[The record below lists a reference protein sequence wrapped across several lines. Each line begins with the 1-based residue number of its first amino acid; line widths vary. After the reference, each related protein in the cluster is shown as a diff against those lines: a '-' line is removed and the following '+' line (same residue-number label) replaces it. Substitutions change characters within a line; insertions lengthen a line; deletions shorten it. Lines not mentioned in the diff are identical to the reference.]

1 MGSVFRMARRK
12 NNGGRTTPKGGPDQ
26 FRPMTQPSGFGTA
39 KPPPSF
45 PGGPGGGE
53 IEGFALNDLNDP
65 GMELFTSML
74 AENGLS
80 LADVDEARQ
89 DSDWEAATSSEDLMG
104 IFVDRLASELAA
116 GPAEFM
122 HEASNFAWM
131 IHSAEEEGH
140 RAAAVDVAAGMGTS
154 GMALASAVAV
164 LGLTEEV
171 REAAHARAS
180 LGRSEVVPWLQS
192 LEQARIGRV
201 AEVVSPNDDDFELL
215 FEVLLADADPFH
227 VLARVDR
234 LRGETITDASSGPE
248 PFDEMM
254 AEEAG
259 GISVDH
265 EDEHRIELIDHIRA
279 ADLLAHSLQW
289 SIDLA
294 EAAARHPEGPEA
306 EKGAMGLPLVRWIA
320 TMLPASDVS
329 PFVGLSNLR
338 LDANLAAFEEYLGRS
353 LNDRELD
360 SLDGIVLLTGES
372 TPVRWTPL
380 RILELIGNYASAF
393 VFFETVVPLLKEYLP
408 FAAQQNGDSD
418 ALLRENLVVIGTIEE
433 KMPDILTELEQMK
446 KAD

>member
-1 MGSVFRMARRK
+1 M
-12 NNGGRTTPKGGPDQ
+12 N
-26 FRPMTQPSGFGTA
+26 QPSGFGTA
-39 KPPPSF
+39 TPSPPF
-45 PGGPGGGE
+45 PGGPRGE
-53 IEGFALNDLNDP
+53 LEGFALDDFDDP

-80 LADVDEARQ
+80 LADVDEAKH

-104 IFVDRLASELAA
+104 IFVDRLASELGA

-131 IHSAEEEGH
+131 IHSAEEEGE
-140 RAAAVDVAAGMGTS
+140 RAAVVGVAAEMGSS
-154 GMALASAVAV
+154 GMPLACVLAL

-171 REAAHARAS
+171 RMAAHARAS
-180 LGRSEVVPWLQS
+180 LGRSELAPWLRTI
-192 LEQARIGRV
+192 EQARIGRV

-215 FEVLLADADPFH
+215 FEVLLADADPIH

-234 LRGETITDASSGPE
+234 FRGETITDANSGRE

-259 GISVDH
+259 EISVDH
-265 EDEHRIELIDHIRA
+265 QDEHRIELIDHARA

-294 EAAARHPEGPEA
+294 GAAARQPEGPEA
-306 EKGAMGLPLVRWIA
+306 ETGAMGLPLVRWIA
-320 TMLPASDVS
+320 TMLPASDVT

-372 TPVRWTPL
+372 NAVRWTPL

-393 VFFETVVPLLKEYLP
+393 AFFETVVPLLKEYLP

-418 ALLRENLVVIGTIEE
+418 ALLHENLVVIGTIEE